1 MISQTEID
9 RLVGQ
14 AYALAK
20 KVLTDNYE
28 LLVAL
33 ANRLLEQ
40 EQVLRNKYRRMDK
53 MQSVTSV
60 FAAS

>member
-1 MISQTEID
+1 
-9 RLVGQ
+9 VGQ